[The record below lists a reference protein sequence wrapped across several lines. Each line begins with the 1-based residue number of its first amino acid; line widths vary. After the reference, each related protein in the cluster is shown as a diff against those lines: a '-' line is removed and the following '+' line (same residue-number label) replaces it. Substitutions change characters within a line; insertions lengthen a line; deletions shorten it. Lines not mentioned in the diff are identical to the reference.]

1 MRSDKAL
8 RVALV
13 WNGTVMQ
20 ERTFLLPSEARRVTI
35 GEHRRNDF
43 VLSGENVPESF
54 ELFTQHQEGYA
65 LNLLPGVGGE
75 LNLGDRLEDVAD
87 WGGKTLYVVPGHRG
101 RIQIGGITLHFS
113 WVSRDVRAA
122 RRGFLTGVDGRLMT
136 ALWFSFVAQF
146 IIVFV
151 STLLWDDLPE
161 PSELSLNSQLLRISA
176 AAPPAEDVP
185 IAPEDDINNDE
196 STSARAE
203 GPEGRMGPP
212 DSEEDETILPDH
224 EGPLRPTLETTDLG
238 QAIDQ
243 AMGVDGA
250 LSRVF
255 TPNNLQY
262 GQGDDFAI
270 AGEGDVFALAP
281 GSRGMG
287 LRGTDR
293 GGGGNSFGR
302 LGGVGEI
309 DTGPGRSTGTNIT
322 RRPQRPVVD
331 VTPTERFVDSG
342 FLSADAIQRV
352 VRNHRRG
359 IRACYERQLLDYPEL
374 EGRVVVGWTVG
385 LDGRVIRRTI
395 ESDSTDNDELSG
407 CLLRE
412 VDRMHFPEPDGG
424 LVIVSFPFVF
434 EVRG

>member
-1 MRSDKAL
+1 MRSGKAL

-20 ERTFLLPSEARRVTI
+20 ERTFLLPSEAKRVTI
-35 GEHRRNDF
+35 GEDRKNDF
-43 VLSGENVPESF
+43 VLGGDSVPESF
-54 ELFTQHQEGYA
+54 ELFTKHQEGYA
-65 LNLLPGVGGE
+65 LNLLPGVEGE
-75 LNLGDRLEDVAD
+75 LALGDKREDAAD
-87 WGGKTLYVVPGHRG
+87 WGGKTLYIVPGHTG
-101 RIQIGGITLHFS
+101 RIQIGSVALHFS
-113 WVSRDVRAA
+113 WVSRNIRAD
-122 RRGFLTGVDGRLMT
+122 RRAFFTGFDSRLVT

-146 IIVFV
+146 VIVFV

-161 PSELSLNSQLLRISA
+161 PSDLSLNSQLLRISA

-185 IAPEDDINNDE
+185 VAPEDEVNNDE

-203 GPEGRMGPP
+203 GPEGTVGPP
-212 DSEEDETILPDH
+212 DSEEQETILPDH
-224 EGPLRPTLETTDLG
+224 EGPLRPTLETSDLG
-238 QAIDQ
+238 RAIDQ
-243 AMGVDGA
+243 AIGVDGA

-262 GQGDDFAI
+262 GQGDDFAVS
-270 AGEGDVFALAP
+270 GEGDVLALGP

-287 LRGTDR
+287 LQGGDR

-302 LGGVGEI
+302 VGGVGEI
-309 DTGPGRSTGTNIT
+309 DTGPGRSTSTNIA

-331 VTPTERFVDSG
+331 VTPTERFVENG
-342 FLSADAIQRV
+342 FLSPDAIQRV

-359 IRACYERQLLDYPEL
+359 IRACYERQLLDFQDL

-385 LDGRVIRRTI
+385 LDGRVTRRTI
-395 ESDSTDNDELSG
+395 ESNSTDSRELG
-407 CLLRE
+407 RCLLRE
-412 VDRMHFPEPDGG
+412 VDRMRFPEPDGG

-434 EVRG
+434 EVRN